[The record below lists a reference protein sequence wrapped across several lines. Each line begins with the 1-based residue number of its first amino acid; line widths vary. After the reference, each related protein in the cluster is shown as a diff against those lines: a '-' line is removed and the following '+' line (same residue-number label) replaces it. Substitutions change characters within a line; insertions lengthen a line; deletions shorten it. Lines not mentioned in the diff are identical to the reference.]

1 MESRDERCRIEPA
14 GDGLLV
20 VLNDLTFEARAD
32 PDEVS
37 RLWAYVTPQ
46 MVLTL
51 RAHPLL
57 STDRLRSEAREGLR
71 IASGPAL
78 LCRLIAYQI
87 EAIRELTDT
96 VTHDIDR
103 AEDRILAGR
112 IAEQRQSL
120 GRSRRM
126 CAHLRRAFGAQS
138 IAMQKL
144 IARPPAWLDRE
155 DSTWLASLQEDLG
168 FAVGEC
174 AALYERAKL
183 LQEELAS
190 RVAEETSRNLYVLT
204 IFSAVFMP
212 MTLLSGVFGMNV
224 AGLPGLEAK
233 GSFWWVM
240 LLILVS
246 GGVTLAA
253 LRRKRPK

>member
-1 MESRDERCRIEPA
+1 
-14 GDGLLV
+14 
-20 VLNDLTFEARAD
+20 
-32 PDEVS
+32 
-37 RLWAYVTPQ
+37 

-71 IASGPAL
+71 IVSGPAL
-78 LCRLIAYQI
+78 LCRLIEYQI
-87 EAIRELTDT
+87 EAIRKLTDT
-96 VTHDIDR
+96 VTRDIDQ
-103 AEDRILAGR
+103 AEDHILAGR

-120 GRSRRM
+120 GRARRM
-126 CAHLRRAFGAQS
+126 CAHLRRSFGAQS

-155 DSTWLASLQEDLG
+155 DLTRLASLQEDLA
-168 FAVGEC
+168 FAVGES
-174 AALYERAKL
+174 AALHERAKL

-190 RVAEETSRNLYVLT
+190 RVAEQTGRNLYVLT

-224 AGLPGLEAK
+224 AGLPGLEGK

-246 GGVTLAA
+246 GGVTLVA
-253 LRRKRPK
+253 LLRKLPK